1 MGRQRRASLKDVAAL
16 AKTSIATASRALSG
30 TGYIAEAT
38 RARVLN
44 AARELNY
51 QPNLRARGLRQRSS
65 RSIGLIIPNLLNAYY
80 TALAD
85 AVSQLLAARGYHLL
99 LSSTRDD
106 AANEQGTINDMVG
119 QAVDGLVWVPT
130 SPRQELLADLRN
142 QQTPAV
148 SIIRRIEGDPIDTV
162 VFEDFAGSQAATRH
176 LIDLGHQR
184 IGYIGG
190 DMVYSSNHE
199 RWQGFLSAMKQAGLA
214 VEDDLVKLGTN
225 RSTWGTMATTELLRH
240 PDPPSAIFTAS
251 NAIMPGVIRTLRQA
265 ELQLPE
271 QMSLICFDDVDWF
284 TFSVPPITAISTAYT
299 TLAEAAVELL
309 LTRIED
315 PAGYDRP
322 PVFLQTSFELVL
334 RRSTSAPRKEPLTI
348 RSG

>member
-1 MGRQRRASLKDVAAL
+1 MSAGESLRLAEEQAGNGQTTKSELERRGGPGEDLHRHRL
-16 AKTSIATASRALSG
+16 ARPERNGIHRRGHAG
-30 TGYIAEAT
+30 
-38 RARVLN
+38 RVLD

-130 SPRQELLADLRN
+130 SPRPELLADLRN

-190 DMVYSSNHE
+190 DVVYSSNHE
-199 RWQGFLSAMKQAGLA
+199 RWQGFLSAMKQGRPGGRRRPGEAGN
-214 VEDDLVKLGTN
+214 ESQHLGN
-225 RSTWGTMATTELLRH
+225 
-240 PDPPSAIFTAS
+240 D
-251 NAIMPGVIRTLRQA
+251 
-265 ELQLPE
+265 
-271 QMSLICFDDVDWF
+271 
-284 TFSVPPITAISTAYT
+284 
-299 TLAEAAVELL
+299 
-309 LTRIED
+309 
-315 PAGYDRP
+315 GYDRVAAPPGP
-322 PVFLQTSFELVL
+322 PVGDLHCQ
-334 RRSTSAPRKEPLTI
+334 
-348 RSG
+348 

>member
-1 MGRQRRASLKDVAAL
+1 MAG
-16 AKTSIATASRALSG
+16 TSIATASRALSG

-38 RARVLN
+38 RGRVLG

-65 RSIGLIIPNLLNAYY
+65 HSIGLIIPNLLNAYY

-106 AANEQGTINDMVG
+106 AVNEQGTIYDMVG

-130 SPRQELLADLRN
+130 SPKPELLADLRK

-148 SIIRRIEGDPIDTV
+148 SIVRRIEGDPIDTV

-176 LIDLGHQR
+176 LIDLGHRR

-190 DMVYSSNHE
+190 DVIYSSNHE
-199 RWQGFLSAMKQAGLA
+199 RWQGFLSTMQQAGLA

-225 RSTWGTMATTELLRH
+225 RSTWGTMAATELLRH
-240 PDPPSAIFTAS
+240 PDPPTAIFTAS

-265 ELQLPE
+265 NLQLPE

-284 TFSVPPITAISTAYT
+284 TFSVPPITAVSTANT
-299 TLAEAAVELL
+299 TLAEVAVDLL

-315 PAGYDRP
+315 PAGEDRL
-322 PVFLQTSFELVL
+322 PVLLRTSFELVL
-334 RRSTSAPRKEPLTI
+334 RRSTSAPRRDSL
-348 RSG
+348 RLQSG

>member
-1 MGRQRRASLKDVAAL
+1 
-16 AKTSIATASRALSG
+16 
-30 TGYIAEAT
+30 
-38 RARVLN
+38 
-44 AARELNY
+44 
-51 QPNLRARGLRQRSS
+51 
-65 RSIGLIIPNLLNAYY
+65 
-80 TALAD
+80 
-85 AVSQLLAARGYHLL
+85 
-99 LSSTRDD
+99 
-106 AANEQGTINDMVG
+106 
-119 QAVDGLVWVPT
+119 
-130 SPRQELLADLRN
+130 
-142 QQTPAV
+142 
-148 SIIRRIEGDPIDTV
+148 
-162 VFEDFAGSQAATRH
+162 
-176 LIDLGHQR
+176 
-184 IGYIGG
+184 
-190 DMVYSSNHE
+190 
-199 RWQGFLSAMKQAGLA
+199 
-214 VEDDLVKLGTN
+214 
-225 RSTWGTMATTELLRH
+225 MATTELLRH

-271 QMSLICFDDVDWF
+271 QMSLICFDDVEWF